1 MQIINGVKC
10 RTRIESLNHIIKQ
23 AKKAKIG
30 INMDK
35 GDKNDICQ
43 YEFNSGN
50 NCGVGSLFDKKQLKW
65 LKKEELNESSITY
78 VAQGFVGKKNIET
91 VTGMKL
97 RELVHIQAL
106 HDHADDGQE
115 ARARLIAYCE
125 EELTK
130 LNAQEP

>member
-10 RTRIESLNHIIKQ
+10 RTRIESLNHIISQ

-35 GDKNDICQ
+35 GDKHDLCQ

-50 NCGVGSLFDKKQLKW
+50 NCGVGSLFDKKQLNW
-65 LKKEELNESSITY
+65 LKKQELNESSITY

-97 RELVHIQAL
+97 KELAHIQHI
-106 HDHADDGQE
+106 HDMAKDGQE
-115 ARARLIAYCE
+115 ARIKLTIYCNAQ
-125 EELTK
+125 LAK
-130 LNAQEP
+130 LNEQAQ